1 MILSRWSARRS
12 PHGFTLI
19 ELLVVIAIIGVLVS
33 LLLPAVQK
41 VREAANRASCQ
52 NNLKQLGLALQN
64 YHTNNRCFPP
74 GRTKVGT
81 QDYHGW
87 ITYILPYIEQDNLAR
102 QIDLNLPYS
111 DPKNVPA
118 GVTHLSLLTC
128 PSAPGKRDIPSGA
141 MTDYSAA
148 NIYMSDAVALTQNWP
163 GYTSQSQYINSGVL
177 LRVTPTMIPGG
188 DTTGNQISD
197 VNDGAS
203 NTIIVAE
210 CGGREQNWIS
220 GRLDDSGTFLV
231 SSSTAG
237 AHTGRWINPNNE
249 LGIFGFD
256 LTTLTQGWPVG
267 KPSPPCAINCTN
279 GREVY
284 GFHPGGA
291 NAVLAD
297 GSVHFLN
304 ASMDLPTL
312 RALVTIRGGENVNP
326 NF

>member
-1 MILSRWSARRS
+1 MFLSRWSARRS

-64 YHTNNRCFPP
+64 YHTSNRCFPP
-74 GRTKVGT
+74 GRTKVGS

-87 ITYILPYIEQDNLAR
+87 IAYILPYIEQDNLAR

-118 GVTHLSLLTC
+118 GVTHLTLLTC
-128 PSAPGKRDIPSGA
+128 PSAPSKRDISSGA

-148 NIYMSDAVALTQNWP
+148 NIYMSDAIAMTQNWS
-163 GYTSQSQYINSGVL
+163 GYTSQAQYLNSGVL
-177 LRVTPTMIPGG
+177 LRVTPAMIPGG

-197 VNDGAS
+197 INDGAS
-203 NTIIVAE
+203 NTIIVGE
-210 CGGREQNWIS
+210 CGGREDGWIS
-220 GRLDDSGTFLV
+220 GRLDDHGTFLV
-231 SSSTAG
+231 STTAP
-237 AHTGRWINPNNE
+237 HTGRWINPNNE

-256 LTTLTQGWPVG
+256 LTTLTQGWPANN
-267 KPSPPCAINCTN
+267 PSPPCAINCTN
-279 GREVY
+279 ARELY
-284 GFHPGGA
+284 AFHPGGA
-291 NAVLAD
+291 NTVFAD

-304 ASMDLPTL
+304 ASTDLRIL
-312 RALVTIRGGENVNP
+312 RALVTIRGGELVNGG
-326 NF
+326 F